1 MSNDVDNKIVE
12 LGAVI
17 HLDHT
22 ADIHKSF
29 PCEFFQ
35 NPRLSSDA
43 IALGG
48 YLHSLPSSW
57 IPRRENLMKHFD
69 WGKWVWDKACGE
81 LRAEGYMK
89 FKSGGKGGGTALSFS
104 IYKNFPD
111 VKPNKVINKRQ
122 SGFSTVGFFDSRKT
136 RPHRYININENISKS
151 IYKEHKHTNAFL
163 ESDIAIK
170 LKKWGWYPGKIVKEI
185 NKHGMHVISYQ
196 VGLIEEGHKANPVNN
211 LGGALTAQLKL
222 LEKKDE

>member
-1 MSNDVDNKIVE
+1 MIKEVNTSVIQMGAFIELDNSPE
-12 LGAVI
+12 
-17 HLDHT
+17 
-22 ADIHKSF
+22 IHKSF

-35 NPRLSSDA
+35 NPNLGA
-43 IALGG
+43 YALALGG
-48 YLHSLPSSW
+48 YLHSLPPTW
-57 IPRRENLMKHFD
+57 KPRRCQLKKHFG
-69 WGKWVWDKACGE
+69 WGDDRYDKAVTD
-81 LRAEGYMK
+81 LKQNGYMETLNGG
-89 FKSGGKGGGTALSFS
+89 KSGGATIRFS
-104 IYKNFPD
+104 IYKKFSIREQLK
-111 VKPNKVINKRQ
+111 VVHKRIGEKPE
-122 SGFSTVGFFDSRKT
+122 SGKTGIRKN
-136 RPHRYININENISKS
+136 PKHRYININENISKS

-211 LGGALTAQLKL
+211 LGGALTAQLKR